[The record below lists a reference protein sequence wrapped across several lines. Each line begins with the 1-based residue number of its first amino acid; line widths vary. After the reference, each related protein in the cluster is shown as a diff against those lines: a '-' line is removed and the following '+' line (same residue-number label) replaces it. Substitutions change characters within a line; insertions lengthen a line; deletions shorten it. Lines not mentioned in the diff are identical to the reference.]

1 MLRSCIINDHVTLTK
16 KLGKLWAL
24 LNPLILARQCARRDR
39 TRLHDRER
47 TEMDRLQQTNSDR
60 GEYTIQIPT
69 VTVTVIVTVAVA
81 VAMAVAV
88 AVAVTATA
96 TATATDAVA
105 VMTVAVSLIL
115 AGIGTPE
122 IMMTMTLRCYEPLTT
137 ISKNSP
143 LNLVLWDT
151 VVAGFFRG
159 HHYYSYN
166 VCLCCCFHR

>member
-1 MLRSCIINDHVTLTK
+1 MGVAKPANISETVRPSGPH
-16 KLGKLWAL
+16 AS
-24 LNPLILARQCARRDR
+24 ARPR
-39 TRLHDRER
+39 TNER

-88 AVAVTATA
+88 AVAV
-96 TATATDAVA
+96 A

-115 AGIGTPE
+115 ARIGTLE

-143 LNLVLWDT
+143 LNLVYGAL
-151 VVAGFFRG
+151 FKG
-159 HHYYSYN
+159 HCGGR
-166 VCLCCCFHR
+166 VF

>member
-24 LNPLILARQCARRDR
+24 LNTLILARLCARRDR
-39 TRLHDRER
+39 THLHDRER

-88 AVAVTATA
+88 AV
-96 TATATDAVA
+96 AVA

>member
-88 AVAVTATA
+88 AVAV
-96 TATATDAVA
+96 A

-115 AGIGTPE
+115 AGIGTPV